1 MLKKRNHLSRPPT
14 KSSIERAKQQNASS
28 SRQLLPQGKSW
39 QLLFVATLAIFWF
52 FRTNFTLG
60 VSLREQNVEIQPLRS
75 LDDSSLSYCGKREN
89 GQLLE
94 PGIQTM
100 PVCISRYATYHS
112 NNLCQQQKRG
122 AQIDFVRWTCRFK
135 HECGGLGDRLYG
147 MVMTF
152 FIAMLTNRTMLLK
165 DWQEKG
171 TAPMTD
177 FVQPALVSWNASIEP
192 STTSEEFVK
201 VTDNRNH
208 PLLLDPC
215 RSSLFH
221 SPFTNLQTNIMTHE
235 SLLRNSPCFQTYC
248 GGCQGEQR
256 SLFHMGFWTLFR
268 FTHRLQQQSEQLRQL
283 AGISSR
289 LPYISIHIRT
299 GQGET
304 FDDPLRHNGDAEL
317 QKFRQCAIRLQRAM
331 RQKCK
336 LFSAPPVYV
345 AADNNYVKSR
355 LQRWDESGAFK
366 AAHDIEV
373 LHIGKSRFKEFDNVS
388 LAYDRVWGELKILID
403 STCIVMSRSKFS
415 YMGSE
420 LSPQQPRCAVT
431 FDQCSE
437 ENVTT
442 AIESLRTPCTAG

>member
-1 MLKKRNHLSRPPT
+1 
-14 KSSIERAKQQNASS
+14 
-28 SRQLLPQGKSW
+28 
-39 QLLFVATLAIFWF
+39 
-52 FRTNFTLG
+52 
-60 VSLREQNVEIQPLRS
+60 
-75 LDDSSLSYCGKREN
+75 
-89 GQLLE
+89 
-94 PGIQTM
+94 M

-112 NNLCQQQKRG
+112 KNLCQQQKLRG

-256 SLFHMGFWTLFR
+256 SLLTQPFPHGVLDFVSFHTSSATTIR
-268 FTHRLQQQSEQLRQL
+268 ATPA
-283 AGISSR
+283 AGRNKFQAAFISM
-289 LPYISIHIRT
+289 HIRT

-317 QKFRQCAIRLQRAM
+317 QKFR
-331 RQKCK
+331 
-336 LFSAPPVYV
+336 
-345 AADNNYVKSR
+345 
-355 LQRWDESGAFK
+355 
-366 AAHDIEV
+366 
-373 LHIGKSRFKEFDNVS
+373 
-388 LAYDRVWGELKILID
+388 
-403 STCIVMSRSKFS
+403 
-415 YMGSE
+415 
-420 LSPQQPRCAVT
+420 
-431 FDQCSE
+431 
-437 ENVTT
+437 
-442 AIESLRTPCTAG
+442 